1 MRGGFVGLRDSLAT
15 AYLCWL
21 SKPTFDRTLYRFVK
35 RTRATSI
42 VEIGLHSIDRS
53 LRMIRMAQRYVG
65 NASDVRFS
73 AIDLF
78 DARPTTQAQLTL
90 KDAHRQLVATGA
102 TVRLIPGDAKSG
114 LTHSANNLQDSHVVL
129 ISADI
134 ESEQMTSAWTYL
146 PRMLAVGAGVFQTTR
161 VEAGDHHDR
170 ISLAHIQQRIPGR
183 ETRRK
188 AA

>member
-1 MRGGFVGLRDSLAT
+1 MGLRDSLAT

-21 SKPTFDRTLYRFVK
+21 SKPTSDRALYRFVK

-53 LRMIRMAQRYVG
+53 LRLIRMAQRYVG
-65 NASDVRFS
+65 NTSDIRFS

-78 DARPTTQAQLTL
+78 DARPTTQSRLTL
-90 KDAHRQLVATGA
+90 KEAHRQLVATGA

-114 LTHSANNLQDSHVVL
+114 LTRAANDLQDSHMVL
-129 ISADI
+129 ISADV
-134 ESEQMTSAWTYL
+134 ESEQMAPAWTYL
-146 PRMLAVGAGVFQTTR
+146 PRMLATNAGVFQTTR
-161 VEAGDHHDR
+161 LETGDRHDH